1 MPAGNLCRWV
11 LALSS
16 YQLVYKKIVPKKEKL
31 EIVSKA
37 ANEAKST
44 LDAKLAQVKEVK
56 DKVATLEAHAK
67 ALNDEKDTLEAQ
79 INRDENRMRRAE

>member
-1 MPAGNLCRWV
+1 M
-11 LALSS
+11 
-16 YQLVYKKIVPKKEKL
+16 

-37 ANEAKST
+37 ANEAKAT